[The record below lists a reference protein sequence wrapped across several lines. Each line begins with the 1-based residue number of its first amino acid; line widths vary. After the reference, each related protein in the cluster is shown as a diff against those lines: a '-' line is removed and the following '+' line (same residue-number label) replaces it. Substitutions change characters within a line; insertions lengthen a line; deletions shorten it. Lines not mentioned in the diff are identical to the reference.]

1 MNALFANLI
10 WATPE
15 LFVSER
21 VFESRVEALLAE
33 TVANIDLLND
43 SVQLAHEFETEIASV
58 TSSTARSIFAE
69 EQFVSIVNDVAL
81 PDPVANDY
89 APEFDVIGP
98 NRGLLHSDF
107 EEFIATLAP
116 EKIATEASDLPVD
129 VATSEFQGIE
139 PCALTDEMLT
149 EARLVDTSELIDV
162 TVNWTN
168 TDAST
173 GFVTASIDDIG

>member
-10 WATPE
+10 WATPQ

-21 VFESRVEALLAE
+21 VFESRVEALMAE
-33 TVANIDLLND
+33 TVASIDLLND
-43 SVQLAHEFETEIASV
+43 SVHLAPEFETEIASV

-69 EQFVSIVNDVAL
+69 EQFIATVNDLAL
-81 PDPVANDY
+81 PEPVSNDY

-107 EEFIATLAP
+107 EEFVATLAP
-116 EKIATEASDLPVD
+116 EKVAADTPDLPVD
-129 VATSEFQGIE
+129 VATAEFEGIE
-139 PCALTDEMLT
+139 PCALTDETLT

-162 TVNWTN
+162 TVEWTN
-168 TDAST
+168 TDANT